1 MGGGKRNKSQLKGEG
16 MALIISSI
24 QIFFD
29 EGDDDKIRD
38 SLTESMTKQNFQKI
52 AEVKNERKEIIA
64 LTFQGHPQLLGVTR
78 KPMTYGNVL
87 ADNIVKFDPAGGMK

>member
-1 MGGGKRNKSQLKGEG
+1 

-29 EGDDDKIRD
+29 ESDDDQMRD
-38 SLTESMTKQNFQKI
+38 SLTKSMTTQNFQKI
-52 AEVKNERKEIIA
+52 AEVKNEIKEIIA

-78 KPMTYGNVL
+78 KPITYGNIL
-87 ADNIVKFDPAGGMK
+87 SDNMVKFDPQGGMK

>member
-1 MGGGKRNKSQLKGEG
+1 

-29 EGDDDKIRD
+29 ESDDDQMRA
-38 SLTESMTKQNFQKI
+38 SLTKSMTDQNFQKI

-64 LTFQGHPQLLGVTR
+64 LTFQGHPQLLGVSR
-78 KPMTYGNVL
+78 KPVTYGNVL
-87 ADNIVKFDPAGGMK
+87 SDNVVKFDPAGGIK

>member
-1 MGGGKRNKSQLKGEG
+1 

-29 EGDDDKIRD
+29 ESDDDQMRD
-38 SLTESMTKQNFQKI
+38 SLIKSMTTQNFQKI

-64 LTFQGHPQLLGVTR
+64 LTFQGHPQLLGVSR
-78 KPMTYGNVL
+78 KPMIGSNVL
-87 ADNIVKFDPAGGMK
+87 ADNLVKFDPTGGLK

>member
-1 MGGGKRNKSQLKGEG
+1 

-29 EGDDDKIRD
+29 ESDDDQMRD
-38 SLTESMTKQNFQKI
+38 SLTKSMTTQNFQKI

-64 LTFQGHPQLLGVTR
+64 LTFQGHPQLLGVSR
-78 KPMTYGNVL
+78 KPMIGSNVL
-87 ADNIVKFDPAGGMK
+87 ADNLVKFDPAGGMK